1 MRQAK
6 RKEAYEAPEVRKI
19 KIVKGELA
27 VTGCKTRTSTTGP
40 AVGCF
45 RSNCKNIGS

>member
-1 MRQAK
+1 MAK
-6 RKEAYEAPEVRKI
+6 PTAKEAYESPEIRKI
-19 KIVKGELA
+19 KLVKGELA

-45 RSNCKNIGS
+45 RSNCKNAGS